1 MFSSAQVPPEPDGGH
16 LHLAHAD
23 RRKKVF
29 TDLNAC
35 NMTMSMVQWRH
46 RALPGSPAGVGLRS
60 CRAYS
65 RVAGRIAIKAQQA
78 DLKPLVVVGSVN
90 ADIMLQGEHSLFDRV
105 ISIHS
110 PPSDAI

>member
-1 MFSSAQVPPEPDGGH
+1 MFSSARVPPEPDGGH

-29 TDLNAC
+29 TVLNAC

-46 RALPGSPAGVGLRS
+46 RALPGSPAGYLRS

-90 ADIMLQGEHSLFDRV
+90 ADIMLQGEHSLFDQV